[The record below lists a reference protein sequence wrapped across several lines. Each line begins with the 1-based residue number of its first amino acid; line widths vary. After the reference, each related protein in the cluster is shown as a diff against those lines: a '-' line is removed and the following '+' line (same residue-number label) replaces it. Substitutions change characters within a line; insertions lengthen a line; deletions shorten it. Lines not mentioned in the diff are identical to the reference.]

1 MMANWWGRPEVEER
15 KIEVLDEAVTIKATP
30 GLVEMTIVTD
40 ASTTL
45 LKLRPDTIETMIA
58 RLRVAS
64 EAAALMWEKRP

>member
-40 ASTTL
+40 ASTTI